1 MPPLFCAVSLAR
13 FNAVGERTSSFRE
26 QDRHLA
32 EIEAALWR
40 AKLSETCVSRR
51 LKRLHQF
58 RGEIAAALSN
68 KLKRSNRPILVY
80 ITAQKT
86 SSFFVDRCSQ
96 NL

>member
-40 AKLSETCVSRR
+40 AKLSETCVFASA
-51 LKRLHQF
+51 
-58 RGEIAAALSN
+58 EAIASIQSGN
-68 KLKRSNRPILVY
+68 CGG
-80 ITAQKT
+80 
-86 SSFFVDRCSQ
+86 FVK
-96 NL
+96 